1 MENQN
6 CVLNTAFNSAT
17 TINDVKHVYLL
28 SSLHFDSFLPTVN
41 PLVSIHGLRSSIVLP
56 SKTFCGKIAPATSLS

>member
-6 CVLNTAFNSAT
+6 CVNTAFNSVT
-17 TINDVKHVYLL
+17 TINDVKHVYLF

-41 PLVSIHGLRSSIVLP
+41 PLVSIHRLRSSTVLS
-56 SKTFCGKIAPATSLS
+56 SKTFYGKIAPATSLS